1 MPPSSRRPTPFEG
14 ASAALLAGVA
24 AFYVVF
30 LGSTAIY
37 LGWADAAH
45 HLARPVLWERLGL
58 TLSTAMVSTGV
69 AMSLGIPGGYA
80 LARLPLPI
88 PHALATLIELPM
100 MVPPATVG
108 VFLIGAVATPPVAP
122 LLEIAG
128 IRLGH
133 STAGVILCQVA
144 VTTSF
149 ALCLCA
155 AAFASVPVRVETVA
169 RTLGAT
175 WPRAALGV
183 TLPAARNALLGATL
197 TVFARA
203 AAEWEAIMLFVG
215 ASRGATD
222 VLPFAVFL
230 DWNEGMMGGVVT
242 MSLMSVAVATLAAL
256 GASLARRSSRVR

>member
-1 MPPSSRRPTPFEG
+1 MRPSNSRFTPFDG
-14 ASAALLAGVA
+14 VSSVLLVGVA
-24 AFYVVF
+24 AFYLLF
-30 LGSTAIY
+30 LASTAVY

-45 HLARPVLWERLGL
+45 HLARPVLWQRLGL
-58 TLSTAMVSTGV
+58 TLSTALISTGV
-69 AMSLGIPGGYA
+69 AMIVGIPGGYA

-88 PHALATLIELPM
+88 PRVLATVIELPM

-122 LLEIAG
+122 LLKI
-128 IRLGH
+128 
-133 STAGVILCQVA
+133 AGVILCQVA
-144 VTTSF
+144 VTTSV
-149 ALCLCA
+149 AVCLCA
-155 AAFASVPVRVETVA
+155 AAFASVPARVETVA

-203 AAEWEAIMLFVG
+203 AAEWEAVMLFVG

-242 MSLMSVAVATLAAL
+242 MSLMSVTVATLASL
-256 GASLARRSSRVR
+256 GASLVRRSSRVG

>member
-1 MPPSSRRPTPFEG
+1 MRPSNSRFTPFDG
-14 ASAALLAGVA
+14 VSSVLLVGVA
-24 AFYVVF
+24 AFYLLF
-30 LGSTAIY
+30 LASTAVY

-45 HLARPVLWERLGL
+45 HLARPVLWQRLGL
-58 TLSTAMVSTGV
+58 TLSTALISTGV
-69 AMSLGIPGGYA
+69 AMIVGIPGGYA

-88 PHALATLIELPM
+88 PRVLATVIELPM

-122 LLEIAG
+122 LLKIAG
-128 IRLGH
+128 ISLGH

-149 ALCLCA
+149 AVCLCG

-203 AAEWEAIMLFVG
+203 AAEWEAVMLFVG

-242 MSLMSVAVATLAAL
+242 MSLMSVTVATLASL
-256 GASLARRSSRVR
+256 GASLARRSSHVG